1 MVAAV
6 KYENCVEV
14 SINEEVDWFGTTD
27 TFRMVIHTD
36 APVPATDDQL
46 ADLTQVTG
54 TGYAA
59 DGDDIGND
67 STRTGGTV
75 TVTAADH
82 TWTATAGDW
91 TQTGRYFS
99 IHDDTSTSN
108 ELIQSYDYGA
118 VIPIQNGE
126 TITADYGASLAT
138 WA

>member
-6 KYENCVEV
+6 KYENCIEG
-14 SINEEVDWFGTTD
+14 SINELIDWFGTTD
-27 TFRMVIHTD
+27 TFKLVIHTD
-36 APVPATDDQL
+36 APVAATDDEV

-54 TGYAA
+54 TGYTAN
-59 DGDDIGND
+59 GDDIQND

-75 TVTAADH
+75 TVTAVDH

-99 IHDDTSTSN
+99 IQDDTSVTRR
-108 ELIQSYDYGA
+108 LIQSYDYGA

-126 TITADYGASLAT
+126 TITADYGASIAT
-138 WA
+138 FA